1 MTDNIPNDTS
11 NDGEVY
17 TPEEL
22 AWQLILDENISQ
34 RTLMTFA
41 DENSKEIMFEILVT
55 IYLEMIFDYY
65 KLKYLENT
73 TDHDD
78 DIINAYDNFK
88 LDLTNVNVNM
98 LTDIFFEKFKKLRII
113 LSVRDMSQIEYES
126 TKKLRYCTVML
137 KDSPQDA
144 TYFMMNEE
152 YLDKN
157 KRYHFVLNSL
167 YKKKENLRDI
177 VCTININGKYFKI
190 NFNTV

>member
-1 MTDNIPNDTS
+1 MTDNIPND
-11 NDGEVY
+11 GEVY
-17 TPEEL
+17 SPEEL
-22 AWQLILDENISQ
+22 AWQLIMDENISP

-73 TDHDD
+73 TDNDD

-88 LDLTNVNVNM
+88 LDLTNVNVDM

-113 LSVRDMSQIEYES
+113 LSVRDMSQIEYEN
-126 TKKLRYCTVML
+126 TKKIRYCTVML

-144 TYFMMNEE
+144 TYFMMNEK

-167 YKKKENLRDI
+167 YERKENLRDI
-177 VCTININGKYFKI
+177 FCTININGKYFKI
-190 NFNTV
+190 NFNNF

>member
-1 MTDNIPNDTS
+1 MTDNVS

-22 AWQLILDENISQ
+22 AWQLILDENISP

-55 IYLEMIFDYY
+55 IYLEMIFNYY

-73 TDHDD
+73 TDNDD

-113 LSVRDMSQIEYES
+113 LSVRDMSQIEYEN
-126 TKKLRYCTVML
+126 TKKIRYCTVML

-167 YKKKENLRDI
+167 YQKKENLRDI

-190 NFNTV
+190 NFNTI